1 MYLYYDSTLT
11 LKEIINDKA
20 LRQGNYGVNSI
31 YVHID
36 GLVPASIDVRYL
48 VPGGA
53 VITPSTPYSEVVSAQ
68 IPFDKKRDLYFF
80 RYFENYDFI
89 KIDLTLPLGG
99 QGPLDV
105 PGLVTASMQAIMEN
119 GDQQSLGDLNFIV
132 EESGALNV
140 PNRVAQQEW
149 LALADYEYVRKIVGD
164 TYTKEEANERF
175 FVNGGSD
182 LQCGQLLAVHSGSPI
197 LNIRQLIEYANIGI
211 GIKKRVIAGNTMN
224 GIADLFR
231 AAFDNYKITYA
242 PFGSEDLYTIE
253 GNVADIGSYGFG
265 GPEWTKIDVLR
276 STDVTDIADSPMP
289 VSASAVKAFRDTV
302 AEEYDPY
309 RNYELGDWC
318 YHEGDFYYCNTNS
331 YSAGEWDASEWQ
343 NATIEPIVR
352 GKQNALTFDSAPQS
366 GSPNPVT
373 SDGIYRAIAESAST
387 IYRFLGTATCSQV
400 SALTEPANGDVW
412 AVSDTGTITWTGGS
426 LSVTAG
432 DSVAWNGTAWAKLPG
447 SVDLSGY
454 ATTSA
459 LNDAIDGCVALTGN
473 QSVAG
478 DKTFTGAVRFSGDA
492 IYGSSASYVL
502 PSSNGT
508 LALKSDI
515 SDATVNFRKGGSV
528 FKYITLNQG
537 ANVNVDIPI
546 GTGVTTLK
554 VNGVTQGTIGAD
566 DSSNQTINVNGL
578 LPSVEVVP
586 STTIAQAFSQV
597 PDVGKPFV
605 VSLGEDSAT
614 VLCKVDDTASVSGY
628 LRFIDLKTGKT
639 YSVNRTFIGD
649 STTCESIFVNH
660 SGTLSDG
667 WTNYVTNG
675 DESLLTSK
683 GAYGFVDGTYKAKK
697 AEQTDFTLASW
708 NTVNFD
714 GTTFSTGTIA
724 SWPSTDVEVRITISS
739 DGLAYGPI
747 VKTAVITNSSTQ
759 RTHVWLGAETIADV
773 GQVELNAIFTNA
785 SCVLF
790 VRQVP
795 AGIWTTLQGAS
806 ALLGT
811 NVAATLEWR
820 ALR

>member
-80 RYFENYDFI
+80 KYFETYSFI

-105 PGLVTASMQAIMEN
+105 PGLVTASMQALLEN

-149 LALADYEYVRKIVGD
+149 LALADYEYVRKLVGD
-164 TYTKEEANERF
+164 TYLKEEANERF

-182 LQCGQLLAVHSGSPI
+182 LQCGALLAVKGGGAPI
-197 LNIRQLIEYANIGI
+197 LNIRQLVEYANIGT
-211 GIKKRVIAGNTMN
+211 GQTKRVIAGLTLM
-224 GIADLFR
+224 GIADLFSAYPDHYR
-231 AAFDNYKITYA
+231 ITYA
-242 PFGSEDLYTIE
+242 PFGSEDLYVIE
-253 GNVADIGSYGFG
+253 GDLDDIGSYGFG

-276 STDVTDIADSPMP
+276 STDVTDITDSPMP

-302 AEEYDPY
+302 ANEYDPERVY
-309 RNYELGDWC
+309 SVGEWC
-318 YHEGDFYYCNTNS
+318 YYGGNLYKCVAENYSVGDF
-331 YSAGEWDASEWQ
+331 DPSEWLGFRIG
-343 NATIEPIVR
+343 AEVAH
-352 GKQNALTFDSAPQS
+352 KQDALTFDSAPQS
-366 GSPNPVT
+366 GSSNPVT
-373 SDGIYRAIAESAST
+373 SDGIYRAIVESAST
-387 IYRFLGTATCSQV
+387 IFNYLGTATCSQV
-400 SALTEPANGDVW
+400 SAISEPVQGDVW

-432 DSVAWNGTAWAKLPG
+432 DNVAWNGTAWTKLPG

-459 LNDAIDGCVALTGN
+459 LNDAIDGCVALTGD

-478 DKTFTGAVRFSGDA
+478 DKTFTGAVKFSGDA

-528 FKYITLNQG
+528 FQSITLNQG
-537 ANVNVDIPI
+537 ANVNVDVPI
-546 GTGVTTLK
+546 GTGHTTLY
-554 VNGVTQGTIGAD
+554 VNGEQVGTIDAD
-566 DSSNQTINVNGL
+566 ATTNTSISIGNL

-597 PDVGKPFV
+597 PDVSKPFV

-614 VLCKVDDTASVSGY
+614 VLCKVDSGSVSNY
-628 LRFIDLKTGKT
+628 LIFIDLKTGKA
-639 YSVNRTFIGD
+639 YSVVRSVIGD
-649 STTCESIFVNH
+649 STTCEDLFVDH
-660 SGTLSDG
+660 LGTSNNG
-667 WTNYVTNG
+667 WTNMVTSG
-675 DESLLTSK
+675 DEKLLTSK
-683 GAYGFVDGTYKAKK
+683 GAYGFVDGTYKVKK

-708 NTVNFD
+708 NSVSFD

-739 DGLAYGPI
+739 DGLTDGPI
-747 VKTAVITNSSTQ
+747 VKTAIITNSSNQ
-759 RTHVWLGAETIADV
+759 RTHVWLGAETITGV

-790 VRQVP
+790 IRQVP
-795 AGIWTTLQGAS
+795 SGIWTTLMGSS

-811 NVAATLEWR
+811 NVTATLEWR